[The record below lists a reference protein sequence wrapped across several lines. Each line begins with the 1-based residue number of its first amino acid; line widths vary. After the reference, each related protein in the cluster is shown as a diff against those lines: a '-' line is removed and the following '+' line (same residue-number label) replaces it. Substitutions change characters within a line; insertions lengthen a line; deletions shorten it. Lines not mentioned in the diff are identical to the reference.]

1 MAEDAHIFDT
11 ARWQR
16 LETPQRLARLD
27 PPALIGRLGLHEGAH
42 VADLGSGT
50 GIFAVELAR
59 AVGPTG
65 RVFALDG
72 SPEMLEVAG
81 TKALPPWVRVM
92 QADLNRDL
100 PLPDGSLDCCFM
112 ALVLH
117 ELAPPDAIVAQMHR
131 LVRGG
136 GTIAVLEWRDDT
148 AVSGGPDSAHRIG
161 ATALSEMLVAAGFE
175 NPTVSWQS
183 DREYLMVAVRPDL
196 AR

>member
-1 MAEDAHIFDT
+1 MAENAHIFDT
-11 ARWQR
+11 TKWQR
-16 LETPQRLARLD
+16 LESPERLARLE
-27 PPALIGRLGLHEGAH
+27 PPTLIARLGLREGAH

-50 GIFAVELAR
+50 GIFTVELAR

-65 RVFALDG
+65 RVFALDS

-92 QADLNRDL
+92 QADLNHDL

-117 ELAPPDAIVAQMHR
+117 ELAPSDAIAQMHR

-136 GTIAVLEWRDDT
+136 GIVAVLEWRDDAT
-148 AVSGGPDSAHRIG
+148 SPGGPPADRRIG
-161 ATALSEMLVAAGFE
+161 ATALNGMLAAAGFE
-175 NPTVSWQS
+175 NPVVPWQS
-183 DREYLMVAVRPDL
+183 DREYLMVASRPHL
-196 AR
+196 TR